1 MCILY
6 IYTYKLTS
14 MCMCV
19 YIYTY
24 SYVYICIASVPIYIP
39 MFDAQ
44 VLHILQAFLPHL
56 LPGFQHCGRRGGCQI
71 KNLQLG
77 TAKSIK
83 WIDQHEL

>member
-1 MCILY
+1 MY
-6 IYTYKLTS
+6 
-14 MCMCV
+14 V

-83 WIDQHEL
+83 WIAKVMYCYKYCICTKSK